1 MSICLKEESSNLSL
15 SPYYQRQRMN
25 EMLDK
30 PSREQFFSKRAKKA
44 RKHEQK
50 RRETAEQRR
59 SSYEKLLNQSIQEK
73 ENEDAT

>member
-1 MSICLKEESSNLSL
+1 
-15 SPYYQRQRMN
+15 
-25 EMLDK
+25 MLDK

-59 SSYEKLLNQSIQEK
+59 SIYEKLLKQSIQEK

>member
-1 MSICLKEESSNLSL
+1 
-15 SPYYQRQRMN
+15 
-25 EMLDK
+25 MLDK

-59 SSYEKLLNQSIQEK
+59 SSYEKLLKFQQK
-73 ENEDAT
+73 ENEDAS